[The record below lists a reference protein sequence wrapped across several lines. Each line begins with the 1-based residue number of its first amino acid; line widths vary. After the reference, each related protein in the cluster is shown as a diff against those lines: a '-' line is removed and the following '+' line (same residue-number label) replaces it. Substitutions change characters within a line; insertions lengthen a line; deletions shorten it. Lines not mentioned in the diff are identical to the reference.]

1 MFAGA
6 RRAPAFRVRP
16 VGGWIRATSAT
27 GTTTHGMTIEHDG
40 DARHAA
46 NAWFRARRERRIEPP
61 PTRRRRVAITIVA
74 LLHVAL
80 LLALRAGMRVDFERQ
95 RGDESPLVVRFD
107 EAPAA
112 TADDPALAIEPPVRN
127 ATAPASAPRVE
138 RNETESVRDAAP
150 APEAVAEP
158 ARTSLRL
165 FEPDGSLRLSDEV
178 VDAARPAAAPAPRY
192 RERERRTNV
201 WRAERPRIAGT
212 PPTRFDRH
220 WKPDGENLAEEL
232 VRKYPLLGLILQNP
246 GGGDRCP
253 PRSIDPDCEG
263 AAQPAFPD
271 DPYPDDEVLR

>member
-1 MFAGA
+1 
-6 RRAPAFRVRP
+6 
-16 VGGWIRATSAT
+16 
-27 GTTTHGMTIEHDG
+27 MTIENDRDG

-61 PTRRRRVAITIVA
+61 PTTRRRIAIGLVA
-74 LLHVAL
+74 LLHLAL
-80 LLALRAGMRVDFERQ
+80 LLALRAGMRVDFEPGRA
-95 RGDESPLVVRFD
+95 DESPLVVRFD
-107 EAPAA
+107 QGPVAP
-112 TADDPALAIEPPVRN
+112 DDPALAIAPPARDVV
-127 ATAPASAPRVE
+127 APSSAPRVA
-138 RNETESVRDAAP
+138 RNETAAVRDAAP
-150 APEAVAEP
+150 ARGPATEP
-158 ARTSLRL
+158 PRTSLRL

-178 VDAARPAAAPAPRY
+178 VDAARPAPAPAPRY

-263 AAQPAFPD
+263 AVQPAFPD